1 MYSYLCATR
10 HLLVCLALLL
20 FSGAGP
26 ARSDVNKVPNRNQ
39 FSETTLDKM
48 FQGSL
53 DKQKIATDYVL
64 QHPDAVQPFDY
75 TYMIKTLWAEG
86 NRSQAAF
93 WFYVFQARSLAWAK
107 ADKVGSGA
115 AALRASLNAA
125 LGQRINQWVG
135 SDPIAWR
142 DIAARAISY
151 EKKMPVY
158 PSKPNGI
165 SEADWQKLVTDSRA
179 EYEAGFSNGFSAILS
194 DEKAYAGQR
203 TAHGLYVGPLKDP
216 GRPLPDSWK

>member
-1 MYSYLCATR
+1 MYRYLRVMR
-10 HLLVCLALLL
+10 HLLAGLALLL
-20 FSGAGP
+20 FLGAGP
-26 ARSDVNKVPNRNQ
+26 AYCDVNKVPNRNQ
-39 FSETTLDKM
+39 FSEATLDKM

-53 DKQKIATDYVL
+53 DQQKIATDYVL
-64 QHPDAVQPFDY
+64 QHPDTVQPFDY
-75 TYMIKTLWAEG
+75 AYMIKTLWAEG

-93 WFYVFQARSLAWAK
+93 WFYVFQSRSLAWAK
-107 ADKVGSGA
+107 ADKAGNCPAG
-115 AALRASLNAA
+115 LRASLNEV
-125 LGQRINQWVG
+125 LGQRINQWAG

-158 PSKPNGI
+158 PGKPNGI

-179 EYEAGFSNGFSAILS
+179 EYEAGFNGFSATLS